1 MKPALTDLIDR
12 FQRENP
18 GLRIETAYGASGSL
32 YAQML
37 HGSPFDVFLSADSEY
52 ARRLADAG
60 LASDGRVHEYATGR
74 LVLWAPGAIG
84 EQIASRGPD
93 VLREE
98 VIRRVA
104 IANPA
109 HAPYGRAARET
120 ISARGL
126 EAALRTK
133 LVHGES
139 VEQAAQFAHGGAAD
153 AAFISLTL
161 ARSLRGAGGYWIVPE
176 AEHAPLE
183 HGLIILAQTREPAL
197 AQRFVGSLKDPGGR
211 RILDIHGLKPPE
223 Q

>member
-37 HGSPFDVFLSADSEY
+37 HGSPFDLFLSADTEY

-60 LASDGRVHEYATGR
+60 LASDGRVHAYATGR
-74 LVLWAPGAIG
+74 LALWAPGAIG

-126 EAALRTK
+126 EPVLRTK

-153 AAFISLTL
+153 AAFISVTL
-161 ARSLRGAGGYWIVPE
+161 ARAMGGAGGYWIVPE

-183 HGLIILAQTREPAL
+183 HGLVILARSTEPTLAQT
-197 AQRFVGSLKDPGGR
+197 FVGFLTDSEGGR
-211 RILDIHGLKPPE
+211 ILEKHGLKPPE
-223 Q
+223 R